1 MFDQP
6 SVLFE
11 AEARRRGFKIRQKGE
26 NTYTKT
32 HDIDSPRFRFKG
44 STRDGISVEIY
55 HPKSHTMEYI
65 EIRR

>member
-11 AEARRRGFKIRQKGE
+11 AEARRRGFKIRVQGKK
-26 NTYTKT
+26 TYTKT

-65 EIRR
+65 EIRK